1 MSSPKNVTPGATGK
15 QRKFLPK
22 IRKKFETV
30 PTLGWLFGI
39 LAAVLIEMQFSAPLA
54 AVLGLG
60 KIPTLL
66 GLRLIFTK
74 PLLIPS
80 VLLFVGI
87 VYVLPILLVA
97 RLTAALM
104 NKISAVLIDKLP
116 QTVSVIIHLAL
127 LFLVIHVW
135 SQLNAYR
142 VLMLS
147 FVFIAI
153 IVTLSLNLIN
163 GYMGEFSCS
172 HPGFM
177 AVGAYVTSFLT
188 VRLFT
193 NNDFYGDAFLP
204 EFLGPFIFPIILVIG
219 GFAAALASL
228 IVAIPSFRTRG
239 DYLAIISLAFTFI
252 VKSVGEN
259 LEVLGGAR
267 GLMGQPKYSNLLFIF
282 IWMCLALWVLINYTK
297 SILGKTMNA
306 VRDNETAADAMTI
319 NTRKTKVTS
328 FMLAAF
334 WAGIAGGLFAHLM
347 GYINPSTF
355 GIPKLLEVIAMV
367 YLGGLNSV
375 VGSIA
380 GAVGVQLL
388 MEVLRPLNLFKWIVI
403 PTLVIVVMIKRP
415 SGLLA
420 FREIDI
426 KALISPRKKKEKV

>member
-22 IRKKFETV
+22 FRKKFETV
-30 PTLGWLFGI
+30 PTLGWLFGL
-39 LAAVLIEMQFSAPLA
+39 LAAVLIEMQLSAPLA
-54 AVLGLG
+54 EVLGLG

-97 RLTAALM
+97 RLTDTLM

-127 LFLVIHVW
+127 LFLVIYVW

-193 NNDFYGDAFLP
+193 NSDAYGNAFLP
-204 EFLGPFIFPIILVIG
+204 EFLGPYIFPIILVIG

-347 GYINPSTF
+347 GYINPATF

-426 KALISPRKKKEKV
+426 KALISPRKRKEKV